1 MCEKG
6 LKMFLLRFF
15 VVSRLTKKDVYYIE
29 RNALCIFSYCMR
41 RLFGFDKIRLRV
53 GKQRK
58 KQS

>member
-15 VVSRLTKKDVYYIE
+15 VVSRLTKKDVYYI
-29 RNALCIFSYCMR
+29 
-41 RLFGFDKIRLRV
+41 GFDKIRLRV